1 VVSRGSDSYNP
12 QPNPDTEIVLHYG
25 QLLADIREE
34 DKAKVE
40 LASLTTERI
49 IESYI
54 AKGSKRAPDNER
66 RRSYDSQAGRLKRI
80 LKDTRSLN
88 AWVSW
93 LSITPIDI
101 DTT

>member
-1 VVSRGSDSYNP
+1 
-12 QPNPDTEIVLHYG
+12 
-25 QLLADIREE
+25 LADIREE